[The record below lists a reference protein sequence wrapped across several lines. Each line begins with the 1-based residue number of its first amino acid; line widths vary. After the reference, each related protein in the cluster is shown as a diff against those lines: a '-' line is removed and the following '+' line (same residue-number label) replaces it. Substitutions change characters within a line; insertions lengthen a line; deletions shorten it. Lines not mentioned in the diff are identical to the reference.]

1 MSKHRKG
8 CSPNKSRDSKALTSA
23 KHVSG
28 REESKVEKKGGK
40 IKSPIEKGR
49 RKTKVELMMTDGK
62 QDAALHEW
70 VVLIDQRHPTERIND
85 TILTSVYNEMIE
97 YDLVL
102 KSVPFEQAKAWRKA
116 QKQRCHKKA
125 FNEKLKSKSKSKDS
139 KDKAGAKK
147 GEDASQPTS

>member
-1 MSKHRKG
+1 MSKQRKVN
-8 CSPNKSRDSKALTSA
+8 SPNKSRDSKALTSA

-28 REESKVEKKGGK
+28 SEESKADKKGGK
-40 IKSPIEKGR
+40 IKSPKEKVK

-62 QDAALHEW
+62 QDTALHEW
-70 VVLIDQRHPTERIND
+70 VVLIDQRHPTDRIND
-85 TILTSVYNEMIE
+85 TILTNVYNEMIV
-97 YDLVL
+97 YDPVL

-125 FNEKLKSKSKSKDS
+125 FNEKQKSKSKSKDS

-147 GEDASQPTS
+147 GDSESQPDS